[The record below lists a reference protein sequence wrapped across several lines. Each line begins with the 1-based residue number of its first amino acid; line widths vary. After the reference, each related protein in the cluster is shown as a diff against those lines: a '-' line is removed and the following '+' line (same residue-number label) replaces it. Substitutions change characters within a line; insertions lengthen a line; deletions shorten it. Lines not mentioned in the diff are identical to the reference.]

1 MKQTLFT
8 LVFLIFSSTLFAQ
21 TTQEEYDYL
30 TKGYP
35 EAIEKG
41 YDIKEGYALTKA
53 YISQSYGIDYI
64 FYRFFETETKQTK
77 AFLVEIIKEKKGK
90 DKKRYICIPL
100 GKTDLF
106 IDYVDEYNK
115 LGITM
120 VMGYQYAY
128 AQFTGEVLHTL
139 LNKKEE

>member
-41 YDIKEGYALTKA
+41 YDIKSGYTLEKALSTT
-53 YISQSYGIDYI
+53 SYDIVFD
-64 FYRFFETETKQTK
+64 FYSFTETKTGTVK
-77 AFLVEIIKEKKGK
+77 AFLVEITKEKKGK

-100 GKTDLF
+100 GKTKLV
-106 IDYVDEYNK
+106 IDYVNDYNK
-115 LGITM
+115 LGVTM
-120 VMGYQYAY
+120 AMGYQYAY
-128 AQFTGEVLHTL
+128 AQFSGILIDKE
-139 LNKKEE
+139 LNKNK